1 MSTRFS
7 KTSLVR
13 RFLTFR
19 TNQELISSN
28 YWHLL
33 VFCYRLL
40 GAWCSIVSSASYR
53 RHPIFSCVLV
63 SVRTFLQMHRHIISS
78 YVLLSRI
85 RFQVG
90 LPEDT
95 LFWINDY
102 QDEEIK
108 SKLLY
113 VFARQQG
120 ADGLCIMSVK
130 LVWKQS
136 FPTEEV
142 VQHKQMIVAKHI
154 KFYVHVTVHLMK
166 FLCNKTNY
174 MH

>member
-1 MSTRFS
+1 MFVTELCSHHPTRLFRTFMKITEVWYFYLTVISMRFS
-7 KTSLVR
+7 TTTFIG
-13 RFLTFR
+13 RFLTCR
-19 TNQELISSN
+19 KNQVLIASN

-40 GAWCSIVSSASYR
+40 CTLCSIVSSASYR
-53 RHPIFSCVLV
+53 RHPILSCLLV
-63 SVRTFLQMHRHIISS
+63 SVRIFLQMHRHIISS
-78 YVLLSRI
+78 YVLPSRI

-108 SKLLY
+108 SKLLH

-120 ADGLCIMSVK
+120 AENLCLMSAE
-130 LVWKQS
+130 LVW
-136 FPTEEV
+136 
-142 VQHKQMIVAKHI
+142 
-154 KFYVHVTVHLMK
+154 
-166 FLCNKTNY
+166 
-174 MH
+174 